1 MTRKV
6 MQTHCLKRAGALKLK
21 QIHLGEPLN
30 IVVHSN
36 IGVKKVEKPLLIYVP
51 IFVSVHIFVVSVV
64 HKDHYENLYCVI
76 SGQKEFILLPPTD
89 RPFIPY
95 GKELFLYPN
104 LLFCL
109 LSLTLNA
116 LGNGL
121 MALSIGIVL
130 FPPHRALPVSD
141 IQTERRWHL

>member
-1 MTRKV
+1 MTKKSHENSLFKKSRN
-6 MQTHCLKRAGALKLK
+6 LKTPGILEK
-21 QIHLGEPLN
+21 INLGEPLN

-36 IGVKKVEKPLLIYVP
+36 LGVKKVEKPLLIYVP
-51 IFVSVHIFVVSVV
+51 IFVSEHSFVVSVV

-104 LLFCL
+104 ILFCL
-109 LSLTLNA
+109 LILLN
-116 LGNGL
+116 
-121 MALSIGIVL
+121 IKC
-130 FPPHRALPVSD
+130 FRKWPHGSVY
-141 IQTERRWHL
+141 WHCFISSS